1 MADVLANIVVKQY
14 GAFREGSAA
23 RSRVTNTRAFGAQ
36 ITARTR
42 EHSGT
47 DIGA

>member
-1 MADVLANIVVKQY
+1 MADVLANIVVKKY
-14 GAFREGSAA
+14 GAFREGCGAFA
-23 RSRVTNTRAFGAQ
+23 RDNTRTFGAQ

-42 EHSGT
+42 GHSGT